1 MLSVYVVEWTDSRF
15 NGIYGI
21 YTNRDAAH
29 EHLTKMGFEAKSEN
43 RWQGK
48 SKDYVCDYSGMY
60 LLVKGSE

>member
-1 MLSVYVVEWTDSRF
+1 MSSVYVVVWTDSRF